1 MFSQFSGV
9 FLHISRVQAFISSST
24 WCNWTQSAFQ
34 FHTYFAD
41 QRLPCCKFGMIT
53 PFSERE
59 IFFLFSFFSPESS
72 SPTVFSVWLG
82 NHVFVFFLGY
92 SADIPCQILCSDR
105 AVGKWE
111 ALFLKE
117 KTHQVAWPLNK
128 EKKNARSLKK
138 TNSSLKDRSI
148 DRSIAFWEFDWKQ
161 SITGASLISPMIIMA
176 VFS

>member
-1 MFSQFSGV
+1 
-9 FLHISRVQAFISSST
+9 
-24 WCNWTQSAFQ
+24 
-34 FHTYFAD
+34 
-41 QRLPCCKFGMIT
+41 MIT

-59 IFFLFSFFSPESS
+59 IFFLFSFFSPEFS
-72 SPTVFSVWLG
+72 SPTVFSVWQG
-82 NHVFVFFLGY
+82 NHAFVFFLGY

-105 AVGKWE
+105 VVGKWE

-138 TNSSLKDRSI
+138 TSSSLIPASRSI

-161 SITGASLISPMIIMA
+161 SITGASVISPMIVMA